1 MNSSNDLNNDDYNE
15 SDNDYNESANDYN
28 ESDND
33 CNESDDSDTSQEIEI
48 KIVKSDTVKK
58 HKENVKIKSNKVKN
72 NTVDNVKK
80 NKETSKNKDTSK
92 KEEMEN
98 TIQYNQEL
106 MDKIVSEIKEPL
118 KIFKNHCTLDVPKY
132 KDEVLIAIMIKL
144 KMLKDY
150 KCHSP
155 GCTVK
160 KCWKR
165 KPMQLFLN
173 RKNNKKYDLRA
184 DNLELLCANCYV
196 QNYGLQKLLIK
207 TDALFLKCAICKYPL
222 SNTKNNG
229 KIYSKYCYVCSKKIS
244 QQAETE
250 YENNYTRRLLKISGE
265 KGSIDETQNIGGNRY
280 SRTLDY
286 SVNYANRNSK
296 DTSSIFGNRNNN
308 NNNNKNNQ
316 NNQNNQNTSLDLNM
330 NLDLD
335 LTKLVDEF
343 EESNDNNK
351 N

>member
-1 MNSSNDLNNDDYNE
+1 MDSSNDLNNDKYSE
-15 SDNDYNESANDYN
+15 SDG
-28 ESDND
+28 SDIN
-33 CNESDDSDTSQEIEI
+33 QEIEI
-48 KIVKSDTVKK
+48 KIVRSDMVKQ
-58 HKENVKIKSNKVKN
+58 HKENVKKKSEVNKDSKD
-72 NTVDNVKK
+72 TVSDDKK
-80 NKETSKNKDTSK
+80 NTSK

-118 KIFKNHCTLDVPKY
+118 KIFKNHCTVDVPKY
-132 KDEVLIAIMIKL
+132 KDEVLIVIMIRL

-173 RKNNKKYDLRA
+173 RKNNRKYDLRA

-229 KIYSKYCYVCSKKIS
+229 KIYRKIYKKC
-244 QQAETE
+244 
-250 YENNYTRRLLKISGE
+250 
-265 KGSIDETQNIGGNRY
+265 
-280 SRTLDY
+280 
-286 SVNYANRNSK
+286 
-296 DTSSIFGNRNNN
+296 
-308 NNNNKNNQ
+308 
-316 NNQNNQNTSLDLNM
+316 
-330 NLDLD
+330 
-335 LTKLVDEF
+335 
-343 EESNDNNK
+343 
-351 N
+351 

>member
-1 MNSSNDLNNDDYNE
+1 MDSSNDLNNDDYNE
-15 SDNDYNESANDYN
+15 SDNDYNESDG
-28 ESDND
+28 
-33 CNESDDSDTSQEIEI
+33 SDTSQEIEI
-48 KIVKSDTVKK
+48 KIVKSDTVKQ
-58 HKENVKIKSNKVKN
+58 HKENIKKKSKSNKVKN

-144 KMLKDY
+144 KILKDY

-308 NNNNKNNQ
+308 NK

>member
-1 MNSSNDLNNDDYNE
+1 MDISNDLNNDDYNE
-15 SDNDYNESANDYN
+15 SDNDYNESDG
-28 ESDND
+28 
-33 CNESDDSDTSQEIEI
+33 SDTSQEIEI
-48 KIVKSDTVKK
+48 KIVKSDTVKQ
-58 HKENVKIKSNKVKN
+58 HKENIKKKSKSNKVKN

-80 NKETSKNKDTSK
+80 NKETSKNKDISK

-308 NNNNKNNQ
+308 NK

>member
-1 MNSSNDLNNDDYNE
+1 MNDINDLDNLDESIDSNNTDYSSD
-15 SDNDYNESANDYN
+15 SDN
-28 ESDND
+28 
-33 CNESDDSDTSQEIEI
+33 SQEVEI
-48 KIVKSDTVKK
+48 KIVTRDYSQ
-58 HKENVKIKSNKVKN
+58 
-72 NTVDNVKK
+72 K
-80 NKETSKNKDTSK
+80 NKKIIDNKKQNRSNNKEKLKKELNK
-92 KEEMEN
+92 KEEIEN
-98 TIQYNQEL
+98 SIQYNQEL

-118 KIFKNHCTLDVPKY
+118 KIFKNHCTVDVPKY

-265 KGSIDETQNIGGNRY
+265 KGSIDETHNTGGNRY

-286 SVNYANRNSK
+286 SVNYTNRNSN
-296 DTSSIFGNRNNN
+296 TTSIFGNRNNN
-308 NNNNKNNQ
+308 NNNK

-343 EESNDNNK
+343 EESNDINK